1 MMAVEDSLFVR
12 ACRGEAVERTPI
24 WFMRQAGRYMAE
36 YREIRA
42 RHSMLECVNTPEL
55 AAEITLQPIEAF
67 GFDAAIIF
75 SDILPPLASM
85 GLELEFVKGVGPV
98 IHNPL
103 STTHDI
109 DLLATPPAES
119 SMQGTL
125 EAIGLAGRELATRGL
140 PLIGFCGAPFTL
152 ASYAIEGGGSKSYV
166 KTKALMMGEP
176 AAWRRLMDKLVTV
189 MADYLVKQAR
199 AGAAALQIFD
209 SWAGLALGPYDYLH
223 YVRPFNSRLIE
234 IVKRQVEVPLI
245 YFSTGTS
252 EYLKVIAGNGADV
265 IGVDWR
271 LPLGVAWKRIG
282 QERPIMGNLDPVA
295 LQTPWRELRFR
306 VDQVLEGAGGRPGH
320 IFNLGHG
327 IFKDT
332 PVSSVLRTVNYVR
345 KRSAKLNARA
355 QGQRDTVM
363 EGHGD
368 AGTRRRTNG

>member
-1 MMAVEDSLFVR
+1 MTAVEDSLFVQ
-12 ACRGEAVERTPI
+12 ACRGKAVERTPI

-36 YREIRA
+36 YRQIRA
-42 RHSMLECVNTPEL
+42 KYSMLECVNTPEL

-85 GLELEFVKGVGPV
+85 GLELEFVKGEGPV

-103 STTHDI
+103 SSTHDI

-119 SMQGTL
+119 SMRGTL
-125 EAIGLAGRELATRGL
+125 EAIDLAGHELAVRDL

-152 ASYAIEGGGSKSYV
+152 AAYAIEGGGSKSYV

-176 AAWRRLMDKLVTV
+176 AAWRRLMNKLVTV

-199 AGAAALQIFD
+199 AGASALQIFD
-209 SWAGLALGPYDYLH
+209 SWAGLALGPYDYVR
-223 YVRPFNSRLIE
+223 YVHPFNRSLIE
-234 IVKRQVEVPLI
+234 MVKRQVEVPLI

-252 EYLKVIAGNGADV
+252 EYLYVIGGNGADV

-282 QERPIMGNLDPVA
+282 ARRPIMGNLDPVA

-306 VDQVLEGAGGRPGH
+306 IDQVLDEAGGRPGH

-327 IFKDT
+327 IFPNT
-332 PVSSVLRTVNYVR
+332 PVSSVMRTVDYVR
-345 KRSAKLNARA
+345 EKSLKINARRRGRLGA
-355 QGQRDTVM
+355 EK
-363 EGHGD
+363 EGEKVG
-368 AGTRRRTNG
+368 G